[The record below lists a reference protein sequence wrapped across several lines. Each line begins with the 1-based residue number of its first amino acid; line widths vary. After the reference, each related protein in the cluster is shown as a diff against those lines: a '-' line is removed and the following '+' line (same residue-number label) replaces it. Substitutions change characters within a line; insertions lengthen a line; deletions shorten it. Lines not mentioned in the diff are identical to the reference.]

1 MSDFLS
7 ILSKVAAGAH
17 LSHNEARGAFE
28 AIMSGGAD
36 SAQISAFLMGLRVRG
51 EQVDEITAGAEVMRE
66 KATSITAPDGTIDT
80 CGTGG
85 TGLSTYNVSTAAAF
99 VTVAAGIPVAKHGNR
114 AASSK
119 SGSADVLE
127 ALGANLE
134 ISMDS
139 VQKCMDNVGFTFL
152 FARAHHSAMR
162 FVAPVRSSIKVQ
174 TIFNF
179 LGPLSSPAQAKRQI
193 LGVFDTKW
201 QRPMAEV
208 LRNLG
213 SEHVWIVHGEDG
225 MDEITTTG
233 KTHVVELKD
242 GKITEFDLTP
252 EDVGLKQS
260 TLEALKGDDAAYN
273 AAAITGLMNGEKSAF
288 RDIVLMNAG
297 AAIHIA
303 GKTETLASGV
313 DAAASII
320 DSGKAKEKLNEWVQF
335 TREHS

>member
-1 MSDFLS
+1 MANFLS
-7 ILSKVAAGAH
+7 ILSKVATGAH
-17 LSHNEARGAFE
+17 LSHTEARTAFE
-28 AIMSGGAD
+28 AIMSGEAD

-66 KATSITAPDGTIDT
+66 KATSIIAPNGTVDT

-134 ISMDS
+134 ISMES
-139 VQKCMDNVGFTFL
+139 VQKSMDNVGFTFL
-152 FARAHHSAMR
+152 FARSHHNAMR
-162 FVAPVRSSIKVQ
+162 FVAPVRSSIKIQ

-208 LRNLG
+208 LKNLG
-213 SEHVWIVHGEDG
+213 SEHVWVVYGEDG

-242 GKITEFDLTP
+242 SQITEFDITP
-252 EDVGLKQS
+252 NDVGLTIS
-260 TLEALKGDDAAYN
+260 SLADLKGDDAAYN
-273 AAAITGLMNGEKSAF
+273 AAAITRLLDGEQSAF

-297 AAIHIA
+297 AAIFIA
-303 GKTETLASGV
+303 GKADTLVTGV
-313 DAAASII
+313 DMAAAII
-320 DSGKAKEKLNEWVQF
+320 DNGKAKEKLCEWIQF
-335 TREHS
+335 TKDHS